1 MEVIY
6 KIDYG
11 SETYGEVR
19 KTQGGLYKCFTTP
32 LFGGEWI
39 EEKTFIDKNEAIEYL
54 ESLT

>member
-19 KTQGGLYKCFTTP
+19 KTQDGLYKCFITP

-39 EEKTFIDKNEAIEYL
+39 EEEAFIDKNEAIEYL
-54 ESLT
+54 KSLT